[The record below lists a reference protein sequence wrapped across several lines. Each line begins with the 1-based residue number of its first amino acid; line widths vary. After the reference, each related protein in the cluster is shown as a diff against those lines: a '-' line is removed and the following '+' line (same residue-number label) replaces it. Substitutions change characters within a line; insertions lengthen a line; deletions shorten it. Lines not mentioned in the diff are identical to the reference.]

1 MIQVLIVPKQF
12 GTYAD
17 TFLLLGLALLAE
29 RVQFLLHG
37 KETIHLYDR
46 GSYYQIELQLPL
58 EPNAIAALDY
68 WHCFPP
74 VKGAK
79 TDISSIPLELVNL
92 FDSKKETEDR
102 KRYQEYLYERKK
114 QKLELEDDVAPAD
127 PRTQNGVILTSMRHD
142 RNHNGLWLDAWN
154 LRESFGALIVVIL
167 QVFSAT
173 NTIEISAAIDRI
185 SKDFKQ
191 LVNTNFPSP
200 ASAIKLYMPTAIL
213 GVDRLKADS
222 NEIPSSS
229 KKMNW
234 AILWL
239 IAYGFFEFGLSE
251 RVKIT
256 EGSFDWRVVALEPKD
271 ISLWKYRNVL
281 IELRVKNPPSGAFGI
296 ARFDAETVLKF
307 CQKQLRYHLVEEPKA
322 NDNRTVRRTRGRSV
336 HEFVSGFS
344 GTHFNSKGQVYGV
357 KEVFSLG
364 LPDWIRPINLNDKKA
379 YQNLLKEHLAVV
391 RSLSV
396 EEGQSELLSAYR
408 DFITSSEIAHF
419 FRFQVSYADYIVKRL
434 ADSRAKY
441 PPKQFSHVVLTLMVT
456 SMTRKDDLDLTKIIN
471 DPGFL
476 RVARAINSATVYAEK
491 IKTQK
496 GEVKLD
502 WDRTYG
508 LAQRL
513 GNSAASKKEFV
524 AELMAFLASYEDEN
538 LRISAIKGKQLKRIW
553 TRKEDLDRI
562 IALIDNYSPS
572 LVANLLIAYG
582 YAKWY
587 KPLADEPND
596 TPVDVDEAEDN
607 TEVLTQGE

>member
-1 MIQVLIVPKQF
+1 LIQVLTVPKFF

-29 RVQFLLHG
+29 RVQSLLHH
-37 KETIHLYDR
+37 KETIYLHDR
-46 GSYYQIELQLPL
+46 GSYYQIELQFSLNPS
-58 EPNAIAALDY
+58 AIAALDY
-68 WHCFPP
+68 WDCFQP
-74 VKGAK
+74 VKGKK
-79 TDISSIPLELVNL
+79 TDISNL
-92 FDSKKETEDR
+92 PVEITVFDTVKETEDR
-102 KRYQEYLYERKK
+102 KRYQQYLFQSKK
-114 QKLELEDDVAPAD
+114 QKLELEDDVPSAD
-127 PRTQNGVILTSMRHD
+127 PRTQNSVILISMRHD

-154 LRESFGALIVVIL
+154 LQESFGTLIAVIL
-167 QVFSAT
+167 QAFSAT
-173 NTIEISAAIDRI
+173 DTLQISAAIERI
-185 SKDFKQ
+185 SKDFEQ
-191 LVNTNFPSP
+191 LVNTTFPSP
-200 ASAIKLYMPTAIL
+200 ASAVKLYMPTAIL

-251 RVKIT
+251 RVKIA

-271 ISLWKYRNVL
+271 ISLWDYRDVL
-281 IELRVKNPPSGAFGI
+281 RKLRVENPPSGAFGI

-307 CQKQLRYHLVEEPKA
+307 CQKQLRYHPVKELKENYPQTA
-322 NDNRTVRRTRGRSV
+322 RQMRGRSIR
-336 HEFVSGFS
+336 EFASGFS

-357 KEVFSLG
+357 KELFSLG
-364 LPDWIRPINLNDKKA
+364 LPDWIKPNSSDDIKA

-408 DFITSSEIAHF
+408 DFITSSDRDRF
-419 FRFQVSYADYIVKRL
+419 FRFQVSYADYVVKRL
-434 ADSRAKY
+434 ADSRTKY
-441 PPKQFSHVVLTLMVT
+441 PPKQFSHFGLTLMVT
-456 SMTRKDDLDLTKIIN
+456 SMTKKDDLDLSKIIN

-476 RVARAINSATVYAEK
+476 RVARAINSATVYADT
-491 IKTQK
+491 IKTKK
-496 GEVKLD
+496 GEVQLD
-502 WDRTYG
+502 WGRTYG

-513 GNSAASKKEFV
+513 VNSAASKKEFV

-538 LRISAIKGKQLKRIW
+538 LRISASKGKQLKRIW

-562 IALIDNYSPS
+562 IALIDNYPPS
-572 LVANLLIAYG
+572 LIANLLIAYG

-587 KPLADEPND
+587 KPLADEPSD
-596 TPVDVDEAEDN
+596 TPIDVDEAEDN